1 MLPVVRGAWRAVGN
15 DRDQEAMAHAM
26 TAFGDELRRLL
37 TERGMSLNELAR
49 RSNYDSGYLSKVAR
63 GHKRPNR
70 ELAERLNEVLDG
82 DGALIKLAGGGPL
95 FNGHLS
101 PDDRERLALAA
112 GKPSRVDSQV
122 VDALAAVL
130 AAQRLLEDRIGSAPM
145 LVPARAQSAV
155 TEAMARESP
164 ADLRSRVLDIA
175 AQYGYFL
182 GWLHENT
189 GKLAAAERLYDAAL
203 GQAAE
208 VGNLNLTS
216 ELISMKGRIAWQR
229 GEPGEVV
236 RLSEAAQRDT
246 AAFPGQHAIS
256 AMQEARAHA
265 VLGDARAVG
274 RKLTDADEANGRAAE
289 DYGNR
294 PPWLYY
300 HSPGFF
306 TVQRGRAWLH
316 LGSHDPAYNRKAIE
330 TLTAG
335 IRALDATARQS
346 EWGASYLL
354 HLASA
359 HMQAGDVDQACAAA
373 GEAAASARQ
382 MGSASLLARLRRLHT
397 RMARR
402 WSGHP
407 DVTLLGE
414 SLR

>member
-1 MLPVVRGAWRAVGN
+1 MRL
-15 DRDQEAMAHAM
+15 AHAM

-37 TERGMSLNELAR
+37 AERGMSLNELAR

-70 ELAERLNEVLDG
+70 ELAARLNEVLGG
-82 DGALIKLAGGGPL
+82 DGSLIRVAGGGPL
-95 FNGHLS
+95 FNGHLP
-101 PDDRERLALAA
+101 PDDQERLALAA
-112 GKPSRVDSQV
+112 SAPSRVDRQV
-122 VDALAAVL
+122 VDALAGVL
-130 AAQRLLEDRIGSAPM
+130 AAQRLLEDRIGSVPM

-155 TEAMARESP
+155 TETMARESP
-164 ADLRSRVLDIA
+164 PRLRSRVLDIA

-189 GKLAAAERLYDAAL
+189 GELAAAERLYDAAL

-208 VGNLNLTS
+208 VGNASLMS

-236 RLSEAAQRDT
+236 RLSEAAQRDP

-265 VLGDARAVG
+265 VLGDARAVS
-274 RKLTDADEANGRAAE
+274 RKLTDADDATARAAE
-289 DYGNR
+289 NEGDR

-335 IRALDATARQS
+335 IEALDATARQS

-359 HMQAGDVDQACAAA
+359 HMQAGDVDQAVAAA
-373 GEAAASARQ
+373 GEAAASARRI
-382 MGSASLLARLRRLHT
+382 GSASLLARSRRLHA

-402 WSGHP
+402 WPGHP
-407 DVTLLGE
+407 DVALLGE
-414 SLR
+414 ALR